1 MKFGEYVTGGGVK
14 VPEKFGFNWSIFGW
28 FGHFTEHVTCGVLGF
43 GRNGYLRCENPPE
56 GAKNLQE
63 CSRNI
68 KGFNHALGFIGFD
81 RNCNWA
87 QKGGEGSLCTTEQ
100 RGRKTEGER
109 GCSPRGVKSRHKHGR
124 SPEHGGRR

>member
-1 MKFGEYVTGGGVK
+1 VKFGEYVTGGGVK

-28 FGHFTEHVTCGVLGF
+28 FGHFNEHVTRGVLGF

-68 KGFNHALGFIGFD
+68 KGLNHALGFIGFD
-81 RNCNWA
+81 RNCNWH
-87 QKGGEGSLCTTEQ
+87 K
-100 RGRKTEGER
+100 RVER
-109 GCSPRGVKSRHKHGR
+109 GASAQQNR
-124 SPEHGGRR
+124 EGGRPREKGAAHREG